1 LAGEPFAHVLGHWS
15 FRTLELLV
23 DGRVLIPRPETE
35 IVVEHALSAIRAARS
50 PGRQPVVVADLGT
63 GSGAIALSIAAE
75 CSPGSVEV
83 WATDRSTDALD
94 VARANLV
101 VLPFRAATSVRLLEG
116 SWFDALPAPMRGSFD
131 VVVSNPPY
139 IADDDPEVDDSVRQW
154 EPAGA
159 LFAGSDG
166 LDAYR
171 VIIAGAASWLTS
183 GGSLVLEIGYRQ
195 AGPVGSLAEDAGF
208 VVEVHQDLAGRDRV
222 IVAVRP

>member
-1 LAGEPFAHVLGHWS
+1 
-15 FRTLELLV
+15 
-23 DGRVLIPRPETE
+23 
-35 IVVEHALSAIRAARS
+35 
-50 PGRQPVVVADLGT
+50 
-63 GSGAIALSIAAE
+63 
-75 CSPGSVEV
+75 
-83 WATDRSTDALD
+83 
-94 VARANLV
+94 V
-101 VLPFRAATSVRLLEG
+101 VL
-116 SWFDALPAPMRGSFD
+116 
-131 VVVSNPPY
+131 SNPPY

-171 VIIAGAASWLTS
+171 EIISGAASWLTS

-195 AGPVGSLAEDAGF
+195 AEPVGSLAEDAGF